1 MAHRIQRAGFVS
13 TLILSLF
20 AVQSGAQG
28 KAVGAPET
36 GSGAKS
42 ATEAPQKAPVTKRV
56 AVKQSQPKPAQKPAA
71 AKPVAHKP
79 VAVKV
84 APAKTVSQPSA
95 KSTEA
100 SAQPMQA
107 HLLVDKPAAKTPTT
121 KTPAGASAVPLPVSA
136 QPTAP
141 GCVPNLVDADF
152 QTLPVTAFEGLN
164 RRLEALGLTRLE
176 ADNSVRT
183 LTERAGGLV
192 AGGSVIVARYVD
204 SCDPRRVQVISVS
217 LALDGP
223 TSFTWL
229 RGADAPSVVVAQ
241 AVPPVSATVETPP
254 APPPVPATAVEP
266 AKAPQ
271 LVKTPEPV
279 AIAPVVT
286 EVAVAPSVPAPAV
299 LEPAPLPVVTGK
311 EAPAPVSIVAPA
323 EPDPA
328 PMVAVRVEA
337 PSPAPQTEAVGEGR
351 SVPVSDRSENGISVA
366 GFSVG
371 SFTTKPDAPRRGFSD
386 EAPTQAPLGFHLR
399 VAGQVAEGDLGPAL
413 SAAGLP
419 TAVVQQVLDSFAAD
433 GKMPLAA
440 ADDLSFD
447 VLYRASSDTAT
458 DPVLTSA
465 ELSQGGQSRRLYY
478 YVPEEGTAHLIDQ
491 QGRVRLAQGPDF
503 IHPLPG
509 YRMTSGFGWRQH
521 PVLRARKFHKGV
533 DWSAPRGTPVVAAGD
548 GIVDT
553 VKSHRGYGKYI
564 RIVHDDRTETVYAH
578 LDQFAKGIKVGQA
591 VRQGQVIGTVG
602 RTGIASGNHLYFE
615 LVVDGRHIDPL
626 RNVPALVQDLL
637 AEGKDKEDQQ
647 RFVSFAD
654 TLLQSVP
661 ATAMA
666 SDAPPSYR
674 TARTEPAPGDIP

>member
-36 GSGAKS
+36 GGGAKS
-42 ATEAPQKAPVTKRV
+42 ATEALQKAPVTKRV

-71 AKPVAHKP
+71 AKPLAHKP
-79 VAVKV
+79 VAAKL

-107 HLLVDKPAAKTPTT
+107 PHPVAKPAAKTPTA
-121 KTPAGASAVPLPVSA
+121 KTPAGASAVLLPVSA

-229 RGADAPSVVVAQ
+229 RGADAPSVVVAE
-241 AVPPVSATVETPP
+241 AVAPASGAVA
-254 APPPVPATAVEP
+254 APPEKPSVPAIAVEP

-271 LVKTPEPV
+271 LVKAPEPV

-286 EVAVAPSVPAPAV
+286 EVAVAPSVPAPAPLTV
-299 LEPAPLPVVTGK
+299 VTAQAVPAPMPVV
-311 EAPAPVSIVAPA
+311 APVVSDPAPVI
-323 EPDPA
+323 
-328 PMVAVRVEA
+328 AVRVEA

-351 SVPVSDRSENGISVA
+351 SVPVSDRSETGISVA

-386 EAPTQAPLGFHLR
+386 EVPVQSPLGFHLR

-433 GKMPLAA
+433 GKMPLASA
-440 ADDLSFD
+440 EDLSFD

-465 ELSQGGQSRRLYY
+465 ELSHGGQSRRLYY

-491 QGRVRLAQGPDF
+491 EGRVRLAQGPDF

-591 VRQGQVIGTVG
+591 IRQGQVIGTVG